1 MLKVIV
7 PVEHAEATEAF
18 IEEQTIMTC
27 ESGFGFEGDLEINN
41 YNDSPDAEFWEFVEE
56 LLDFLPSGTQVKIS
70 K

>member
-7 PVEHAEATEAF
+7 PIEHAEATEAF

-27 ESGFGFEGDLEINN
+27 ESGFGVEGDLVINN
-41 YNDSPDAEFWEFVEE
+41 YNDSPDGEFWHFVEE
-56 LLDFLPSGTQVKIS
+56 LLNVLPVGVQVKIS